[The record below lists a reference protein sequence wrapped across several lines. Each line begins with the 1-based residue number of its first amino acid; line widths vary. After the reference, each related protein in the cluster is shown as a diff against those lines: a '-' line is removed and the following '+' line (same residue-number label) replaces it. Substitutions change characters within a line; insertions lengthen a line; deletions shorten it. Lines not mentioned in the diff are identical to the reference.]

1 MYAHKCN
8 KLYQS
13 NNNVYSSKIN
23 RLDLL
28 RIISLIKFSAKVST
42 YPAPEMYTGRNK
54 AHQRWSPEVLPSLC
68 PSGDWAR
75 ARAGAGAG
83 RVKRTREE
91 ETRGR
96 GRNGP
101 SLCLQTA
108 WPEESASKLCYYQSV
123 KYYDGQSKAGAFLKF
138 LGSDKSFNNYNAY
151 LFQTY

>member
-42 YPAPEMYTGRNK
+42 YPAPEMYSGLNK

-75 ARAGAGAG
+75 AGAGRG

-91 ETRGR
+91 DTRGR

-108 WPEESASKLCYYQSV
+108 WPEKSASKLCYYQSV
-123 KYYDGQSKAGAFLKF
+123 KYYDGQSEPGAFLKF
-138 LGSDKSFNNYNAY
+138 WNQTKVYLITNAY
-151 LFQTY
+151 LFQI